1 MKFYLR
7 KTLLTAGAVVL
18 GTFGLNANTPDKTVS
33 GSTPAETLKNELRNN
48 VVHHRT
54 MFGHHDDTVYGH
66 EWTATRGE
74 AKNEGRSD
82 IQEVTGY
89 YPAVMS
95 WDLGGMELESPDN
108 LDGVPFEMIRRQAQ
122 AQNARGGVNV
132 FSWHPRNPVNGA
144 DSWNVERK
152 DIVNKIRTDAEVNK
166 KYQANVR
173 RLAQYL
179 KSMTDENGKPFGVV
193 FRPWHE
199 MTGGWF
205 WWGLPNCNPEDYK
218 YLWTEMRRIF
228 DEEKVDNIVWSY
240 SPDRVNSEEQYLA
253 AYPGDDYVDVLGCDV
268 YDFQGQGDE
277 QAYQKDANTSL
288 FVMTNLARKHDKI
301 PAFTETGLEGVTN
314 PNWYTS
320 QLLPLLKKYR
330 VAYVVVWRNAE
341 DNKKHYYAPYP
352 GHPATEDFK
361 AFVNDNTIIMAGK
374 PTVCGNEAGCGRC
387 AGE

>member
-1 MKFYLR
+1 
-7 KTLLTAGAVVL
+7 
-18 GTFGLNANTPDKTVS
+18 
-33 GSTPAETLKNELRNN
+33 
-48 VVHHRT
+48 
-54 MFGHHDDTVYGH
+54 
-66 EWTATRGE
+66 
-74 AKNEGRSD
+74 
-82 IQEVTGY
+82 
-89 YPAVMS
+89 
-95 WDLGGMELESPDN
+95 
-108 LDGVPFEMIRRQAQ
+108 
-122 AQNARGGVNV
+122 
-132 FSWHPRNPVNGA
+132 
-144 DSWNVERK
+144 
-152 DIVNKIRTDAEVNK
+152 
-166 KYQANVR
+166 
-173 RLAQYL
+173 
-179 KSMTDENGKPFGVV
+179 MTDENGKPFGVV

-228 DEEKVDNIVWSY
+228 DEEKVDNVVWSY

-268 YDFQGQGDE
+268 YEFDAEGGDKTYRE
-277 QAYQKDANTSL
+277 AANTSL

-314 PNWYTS
+314 PKWYTS

-341 DNKKHYYAPYP
+341 DNKKHYYTPYP

-361 AFVNDNTIIMAGK
+361 AFVNDNTIIMAAK
-374 PTVCGNEAGCGRC
+374 PTFCGNEAGCGRC